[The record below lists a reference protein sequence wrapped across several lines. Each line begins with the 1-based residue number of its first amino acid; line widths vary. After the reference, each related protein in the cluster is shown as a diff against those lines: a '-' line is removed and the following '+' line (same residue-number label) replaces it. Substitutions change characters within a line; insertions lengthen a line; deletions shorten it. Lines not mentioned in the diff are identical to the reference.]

1 MLVPVF
7 ITRDDKHSYL
17 ATAPDFSGCIARGT
31 ELGRTITRIHLQL
44 EGRVSEMLIN
54 GEALPEIGS
63 AKDQLPSV
71 VADSGQF
78 FDIHI
83 NLVHLA
89 AVAKHQRRV
98 RPVTPGTPGL
108 GKR

>member
-7 ITRDDKHSYL
+7 ITRDEKNSYL
-17 ATAPDFSGCIARGT
+17 AIAPDFSGCTARGT

-63 AKDQLPSV
+63 AKGQLPRT
-71 VADSGQF
+71 VAGDGQLF
-78 FDIHI
+78 EIHI

-89 AVAKHQRRV
+89 AVAKHQTRA
-98 RPVTPGTPGL
+98 RPVTPGTL
-108 GKR
+108 R